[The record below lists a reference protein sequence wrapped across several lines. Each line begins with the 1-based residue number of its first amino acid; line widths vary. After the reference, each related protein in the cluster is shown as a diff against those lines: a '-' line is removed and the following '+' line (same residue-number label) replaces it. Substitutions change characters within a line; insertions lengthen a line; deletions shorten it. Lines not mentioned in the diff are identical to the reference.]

1 MAQLKWHI
9 PSVEEAKRLRALYP
23 GDSESFAI
31 LCSLLEAASLQPLL
45 LYQGSEN
52 ARYLCDE
59 GRKTFSFVPSST
71 IAKAGTKAATYRLRL
86 LTSRSFPLSPQ

>member
-1 MAQLKWHI
+1 M
-9 PSVEEAKRLRALYP
+9 
-23 GDSESFAI
+23 
-31 LCSLLEAASLQPLL
+31 LCSLLESASLPPIALTE
-45 LYQGSEN
+45 GSEN

-86 LTSRSFPLSPQ
+86 LTSRSFPFSP